1 MPRKG
6 AIDLGCGREGCSTYA
21 DRFRLWG
28 SRAGSAFEAAKPA
41 QAGSQAAKILS
52 RATKARLS
60 DLHV

>member
-28 SRAGSAFEAAKPA
+28 SRAGSASEAAKPA
-41 QAGSQAAKILS
+41 QAGNRAAKILS

-60 DLHV
+60 DLQV